1 MFRGRLAWKGSRLE
15 WSRVGHK
22 PLHTALWWPCE
33 VWHECFRAALPCPPK
48 KPTFKRTHF
57 HSSVVRANQI
67 LQDSVFGVPSGETH
81 CLYHNTVGHF
91 PSALFWGVFT
101 EPPSQTPGP
110 QQRTGGCCQGPCS
123 GRVGTCWVP
132 LSASQLCGS
141 TTRDVPATR
150 SLAPPLENG
159 PSALL
164 PAQDAAQAVLS
175 FFPTQWVA
183 YGSQSVNIWK
193 HKEI

>member
-1 MFRGRLAWKGSRLE
+1 M
-15 WSRVGHK
+15 H
-22 PLHTALWWPCE
+22 
-33 VWHECFRAALPCPPK
+33 CPPK

-91 PSALFWGVFT
+91 PSALFRGVLT

-123 GRVGTCWVP
+123 GRVGMCWVP
-132 LSASQLCGS
+132 LSASQLCVSGEEKLVYPTKEVDGS
-141 TTRDVPATR
+141 SLFILKMRDFRKLKTCN
-150 SLAPPLENG
+150 STYL
-159 PSALL
+159 SKFIQIYSKKWDYFIL
-164 PAQDAAQAVLS
+164 PIS
-175 FFPTQWVA
+175 
-183 YGSQSVNIWK
+183 
-193 HKEI
+193 